1 MGFRAGVV
9 ARKVHVCRGRG
20 GGERRVEA
28 ALVREVVVALAW
40 LGLGLGFGYGFGSGR
55 GF

>member
-1 MGFRAGVV
+1 MGFRAGVA
-9 ARKVHVCRGRG
+9 ARKLHVCGGRG

-40 LGLGLGFGYGFGSGR
+40 SG
-55 GF
+55 